1 MDQAFKVR
9 GALALARQDQ
19 GHHGAMRVSASR
31 TISAYA
37 LAAAFLTGLFLM
49 VVVAQIA
56 VVSAL
61 RGAGLGGGAALSIAG
76 VIVLGAVLALNG
88 AVRALRGRS
97 QMAKEAARMRHAL
110 PDGPC
115 CVVWRGRGEAEFP
128 FELEGD
134 VNVVYPSAARRLGI
148 EGVAV
153 VDFEIGAD
161 GVPKNPHVVD
171 FWPSRLF
178 YDAAV
183 EALSQ
188 ARFRPR
194 DPAKAWRG
202 PSYRMPFVF
211 RLRGA
216 ARVRDAGRRTPRRG
230 SVLWA
235 LRKLLVSLRV
245 LKIS

>member
-1 MDQAFKVR
+1 
-9 GALALARQDQ
+9 
-19 GHHGAMRVSASR
+19 MRVSATR

-37 LAAAFLTGLFLM
+37 LGAAFLTCLFL
-49 VVVAQIA
+49 VVVLAQIA

-76 VIVLGAVLALNG
+76 AVVFAAVMALNHG
-88 AVRALRGRS
+88 VRTLRRRALLAR
-97 QMAKEAARMRHAL
+97 EAARAAHAL

-115 CVVWRGRGEAEFP
+115 CVIWRGRGEAEFP

-134 VNVVYPSAARRLGI
+134 VSVIYPGVARRLGI

-161 GVPKNPHVVD
+161 GAPKNLHPVD
-171 FWPSRLF
+171 SWPTPLF
-178 YDAAV
+178 YEAAAAGLR
-183 EALSQ
+183 E

-194 DPAKAWRG
+194 DPSKAWRG

-216 ARVRDAGRRTPRRG
+216 ARVRDTGRRTPPRG
-230 SVLWA
+230 TLLWA
-235 LRKLLVSLRV
+235 VRKLLTHLRV
-245 LKIS
+245 FNAS